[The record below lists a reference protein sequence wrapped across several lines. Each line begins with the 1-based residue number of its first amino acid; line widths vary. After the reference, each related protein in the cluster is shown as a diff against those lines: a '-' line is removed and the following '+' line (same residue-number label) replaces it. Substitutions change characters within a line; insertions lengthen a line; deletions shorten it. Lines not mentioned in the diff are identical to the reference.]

1 MIKNIISFFFLVS
14 SLFGQLIWHEGNL
27 KQVNEVSLDII
38 VNGDEEPTWEQKLT
52 QISLLFLE
60 GYKLK
65 INPETFS
72 PSMVIQINL
81 IKPDNSFLTS
91 YHIEL
96 SVFDLFLTKEKY
108 LKNISKRKILKKF
121 KKGIIYQQ
129 ALAGQSTNKKIILD
143 IENSLLKILD
153 MFINNWYQDNPM
165 KQF

>member
-129 ALAGQSTNKKIILD
+129 TLAGQSTNKKIILD